1 MAASPLAAR
10 LGFGLDRGGRVK
22 VASDLQ
28 VIGRSD
34 IFALGDVA
42 LFLDENGQPLPDL
55 SQGAKQEGE
64 HLGRALARR
73 VDTGEALRRQAD
85 RRGTG

>member
-1 MAASPLAAR
+1 M
-10 LGFGLDRGGRVK
+10 K

-55 SQGAKQEGE
+55 SQGRQAG
-64 HLGRALARR
+64 GRAPRQG
-73 VDTGEALRRQAD
+73 TGTPGGY
-85 RRGTG
+85 RRGVAAPG